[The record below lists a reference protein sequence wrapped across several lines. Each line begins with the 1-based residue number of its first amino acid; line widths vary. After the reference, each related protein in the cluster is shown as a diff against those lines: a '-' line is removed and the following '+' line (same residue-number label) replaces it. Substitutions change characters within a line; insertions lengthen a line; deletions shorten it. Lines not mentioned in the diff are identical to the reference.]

1 MSLYLSRNSWNKC
14 NPDLKILKA
23 HWKIKKMGELG
34 IRIDDL
40 EQSLHEMIE
49 QAGLDPPPEDP
60 SEHNGGVNNISQDSV

>member
-1 MSLYLSRNSWNKC
+1 
-14 NPDLKILKA
+14 
-23 HWKIKKMGELG
+23 MGELG